1 MKSDKPLYLVSSRP
15 GATHIVRG
23 SHSHLRLVPAA
34 AASSSASP
42 TLRHSRVAQR
52 SLSRPFGQ
60 RVVQAASDAAVL
72 AVALIVG
79 LRPNA

>member
-1 MKSDKPLYLVSSRP
+1 MKSDKPLYLASSRP
-15 GATHIVRG
+15 GAMRIVRG
-23 SHSHLRLVPAA
+23 SHCHLRLVPPA
-34 AASSSASP
+34 AASPAASP
-42 TLRHSRVAQR
+42 TPRHVRPGQR